1 MRRAAWGFMGVG
13 GSGLWRG
20 TAVLEG
26 VWQEATLPLDGN
38 GNVDECFPMLIKVT
52 SKRQVTFPAAVL
64 EALGAAPGSHLEIQP
79 RADGF
84 LLRARGIDRSK
95 LAPLRGKIKKGN
107 KPFDVETFRQQR
119 HEPSLRD

>member
-1 MRRAAWGFMGVG
+1 VAFYARGWKRFVAGALVKMDIDEPGITLLLDE
-13 GSGLWRG
+13 SGNAKDVR
-20 TAVLEG
+20 T
-26 VWQEATLPLDGN
+26 
-38 GNVDECFPMLIKVT
+38 MLIKVT

-64 EALGAAPGSHLEIQP
+64 DALGAAPGSHLEIQP

-95 LAPLRGKIKKGN
+95 LAPLRGMIKKGT
-107 KPFDVETFRQQR
+107 KTFDVEAFREQR

>member
-1 MRRAAWGFMGVG
+1 MQGF
-13 GSGLWRG
+13 
-20 TAVLEG
+20 
-26 VWQEATLPLDGN
+26 TLLLDGN
-38 GNVDECFPMLIKVT
+38 SNVAERISMLVKVT

-84 LLRARGIDRSK
+84 LLRARGIDRTK
-95 LAPLRGKIKKGN
+95 LAPLRSMIAKGT
-107 KPFDVETFRQQR
+107 KPFDVEAFREQR